1 MNNTGSPVLSGVGQA
16 IITTNSNV
24 TPRDGGPLSYFLTSV
39 DPDPDPDPDSITTTN
54 TTLPAPTKPELL
66 SIKDPETQVE
76 PDANVINHVITQ
88 NASLSSIDWDSD
100 ENWERRVIRF
110 VMDDKRWRQQQFE
123 LIENEKQKLEEEK
136 QQIGQMKQSIEQREN
151 NLKARESKIA
161 EVEPLIPSIRQM
173 QSVGITFELI
183 MPYLPTINEKSA
195 LENVDLKTAA
205 YNIVHDFREYRNLG
219 SMSRAIENA
228 EQKLSALST
237 FTTQKEQA
245 INALANLQVM
255 GYTEKDIAELTG
267 MVNVW
272 NKSGIG
278 LSHNNGGKKL
288 DTELIGV
295 RH

>member
-161 EVEPLIPSIRQM
+161 E
-173 QSVGITFELI
+173 
-183 MPYLPTINEKSA
+183 
-195 LENVDLKTAA
+195 
-205 YNIVHDFREYRNLG
+205 
-219 SMSRAIENA
+219 
-228 EQKLSALST
+228 
-237 FTTQKEQA
+237 
-245 INALANLQVM
+245 
-255 GYTEKDIAELTG
+255 
-267 MVNVW
+267 
-272 NKSGIG
+272 
-278 LSHNNGGKKL
+278 
-288 DTELIGV
+288 
-295 RH
+295 